1 MRRVRFR
8 LDRVVSKNDTVCS
21 CLRHFTSFHFTSFQG
36 GVVQFDWFD
45 YMQWPETVGS
55 RRRAAE
61 YVVHDLK
68 VDPLSELLPVL
79 TGGKSVSVLLENQ
92 MIVLGKG
99 DRITFPWALCQDPEL
114 QCEPVLPTQ
123 VGEAQLVRFALHC
136 ICLRISLPV
145 AACFVRAQQMLRP
158 GSALCLGLW
167 DALAYLHVAPAPVAL
182 ALRCARPD
190 LSHIVRR
197 LYGEWLR
204 LCRSPKAVSAALAFL
219 TGVPWCFQSGTS
231 ALARLTDFVRD
242 AQVAARPV
250 QPFSLMLCDLVVD
263 ERGGVVVSGR
273 DKALA
278 AIVFCV
284 GPHAREFSE
293 GVSAFRD
300 VRDEVPLAFRE
311 LSHGGSPIDEI
322 EAQPGD

>member
-1 MRRVRFR
+1 
-8 LDRVVSKNDTVCS
+8 
-21 CLRHFTSFHFTSFQG
+21 
-36 GVVQFDWFD
+36 
-45 YMQWPETVGS
+45 MQWPGTVES

-61 YVVHDLK
+61 YVVHDLG

-79 TGGKSVSVLLENQ
+79 AVGDAVPVSFENQ
-92 MIVLGKG
+92 MVVLGKG
-99 DRITFPWALCQDPEL
+99 DCVTFPWALCRDPEAYS
-114 QCEPVLPTQ
+114 EHAPPKKI
-123 VGEAQLVRFALHC
+123 GEAQLVRFALHC

-145 AACFVRAQQMLRP
+145 AACFVRAQHMLRP
-158 GSALCLGLW
+158 ESALCLGLW

-190 LSHIVRR
+190 LSQIVQR

-219 TGVPWCFQSGTS
+219 TGVPWCFRSGTS

-293 GVSAFRD
+293 SVSAFRE

-311 LSHGGSPIDEI
+311 LTHGASPIDEI
-322 EAQPGD
+322 EARPGHL